1 MSEEHD
7 ATVEYQISE
16 FPTLDTFPAPPEVS
30 IGEVQLDLV
39 YSDWGQSSLDPPSSL
54 NWVRVRRGEPVRIE
68 TANMPVTVHLRVTD
82 SLTDSGLP
90 NVEQQLV
97 WECEPPADRPCNL
110 VQADGA
116 ILFEINEANDPDVE
130 ARYVILQIEWLA
142 SDEDGAALRLSA
154 SYAFDRG
161 PAREN

>member
-1 MSEEHD
+1 MSEKHD
-7 ATVEYQISE
+7 ATIEYQISE

-97 WECEPPADRPCNL
+97 WECEPPAGRPCNL